1 MLSQVKSKVC
11 KEGSQIVFGRLGW
24 GNSWARK
31 ALQTRHKKQF
41 QKRPKSDKRGSMW
54 QKMML
59 NKIGEAKLF
68 RPLCVC
74 TLLNKDRGEVMARM
88 ERF

>member
-1 MLSQVKSKVC
+1 
-11 KEGSQIVFGRLGW
+11 
-24 GNSWARK
+24 
-31 ALQTRHKKQF
+31 
-41 QKRPKSDKRGSMW
+41 MW

-59 NKIGEAKLF
+59 NKTGEAKLF